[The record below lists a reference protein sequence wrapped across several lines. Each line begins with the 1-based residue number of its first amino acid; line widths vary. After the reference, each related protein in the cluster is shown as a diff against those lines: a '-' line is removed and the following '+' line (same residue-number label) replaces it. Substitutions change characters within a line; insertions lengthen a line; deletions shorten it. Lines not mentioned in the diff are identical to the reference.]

1 MIETGLTISAFEK
14 SLTII
19 FLSISLSLFPCC
31 SFYVPNRDFWQ
42 QDVILHDI
50 FDSKEMERRNGR
62 MALKKVQ
69 KGILRKQNSI

>member
-50 FDSKEMERRNGR
+50 FDRFEGNGT
-62 MALKKVQ
+62 AGWSNGPE
-69 KGILRKQNSI
+69 KGAKGHFAETK